1 MKKREDVL
9 KQETWDLSS
18 LFNSD
23 KEYKLELEKL
33 IEEVNH
39 FNSEFKDEITDATT
53 INSALKEYQKILLK
67 LTHLSTYVS
76 LQISA
81 DQTDQTNLERS
92 GAFGLAMSDIQNKL
106 SFLLNEIKACSN
118 EVLKEAQEAE
128 SEHAL
133 LIEDIIREK
142 PYSLTAKVQD
152 AMTALSPVLSSSYRN
167 YERSKFADMK
177 FDSIEVNGETIPMSF
192 VAYENELEYHDDHAV
207 RHAAFKGFH
216 QKLSEYQ
223 NTFASIYQTQVT
235 QEKIISDL
243 KGFDSVFES
252 LLFNQKVSV
261 DMYDRQIDL
270 VMEHLAPQMRKFAN
284 LLKDIHG
291 LDKMTYADLKLSV
304 DPEYE
309 PEISVEESKQ
319 YLMDGLKVMGK
330 DYTDMVARAFDERWI
345 DFPQNIG
352 KSTGAF
358 CSSPYGDHPYILI
371 NWTKKMREVFVLAHE
386 VGHAGHFYLAGQSQN
401 IFDTR
406 ASTYFIEAP
415 STMNE
420 LLMANYLKETNND
433 PRFKR
438 WVLSSMISRTYYHN
452 FVTHLLEAAYQREVY
467 RLVDA
472 KKSIS
477 TQTLNNIMKDVL
489 NKFWGDDVELTPG
502 AELTWMRQPH
512 YYMGLYPYTYSAGL
526 TVSTAVSRKVLEG
539 TLDIERW
546 KDVLRVGGAKTPLEL
561 ANMVDVDLSTEQPL
575 MDTINF
581 IGEMIDEIIEL
592 TQEINKS
599 NT

>member
-118 EVLKEAQEAE
+118 EVLKEAQESE

-192 VAYENELEYHDDHAV
+192 VAYENELEYHDNHAV

-235 QEKIISDL
+235 QEKILSDL

-489 NKFWGDDVELTPG
+489 NQFWGEDVELTPG

-526 TVSTAVSRKVLEG
+526 TVSTAVSKKVLDG

-546 KDVLRVGGAKTPLEL
+546 KDVLREGGAKTPLEL
-561 ANMVDVDLSTEQPL
+561 ANMVDVDLSTEKPL

-592 TQEINKS
+592 THEINK
-599 NT
+599 TK

>member
-118 EVLKEAQEAE
+118 EVLKEAQESE

-192 VAYENELEYHDDHAV
+192 VAYENELEYHDNHAV

-235 QEKIISDL
+235 QEKILSDL

-319 YLMDGLKVMGK
+319 YLMDGLKIMGE

-489 NKFWGDDVELTPG
+489 SQFWGEDVELTPG

-526 TVSTAVSRKVLEG
+526 TVSTAVSKKVLDG

-546 KDVLRVGGAKTPLEL
+546 KDVLREGGAKTPLEL
-561 ANMVDVDLSTEQPL
+561 ANMVGVDLSTEKPL

-592 TQEINKS
+592 THEINK
-599 NT
+599 TK